1 MRLKDDIGYEV
12 DVSRHV
18 VPALVKVLRK
28 HGLNE
33 DATKLDDSV
42 EKYGAR
48 TVTLTIGAWS
58 LELID
63 DVLPLLE
70 FEKKALWF
78 LRGLRKMRLRPTT
91 ARIYKLELL
100 PQAMYNYLAE
110 EVIDGWIYRQLGEGP
125 SVAYVVRYI
134 VFHPKDEYHHRP
146 AYVSMELKT
155 NKAEFTG
162 EESTREDDGE
172 LTISETWGYDDLASG
187 KTAAGCLLKSGLL
200 KETPELKAQYL
211 AELELF
217 RKYHTRHGNQFYCTG
232 TALDVGEKGDWRWS
246 NYDKRYPLP
255 HPTRMVNEEEILHRK
270 VTLECSNF
278 NWTQY
283 IKKGSK
289 AFGTVPVH
297 PFMLFFDLSRHT
309 HCWVHILNVKPYKY
323 DPTLKDKLVLPPL
336 HRDLIDTLT
345 EDMDV
350 FVEDIVEGKSGGT
363 AILCYGEPGL
373 GKTLTSEVYAEVVK
387 RPLYRVHAGQL
398 GTDVETVEREL
409 EKILRRSE
417 RWGAVLLLD
426 EADVYIRRR
435 GNDLQHNA
443 VIATFLRTLEY
454 FHGLLFL
461 TTNRIG
467 DVDDAIASRMV
478 ATFKYE
484 TPDSESA
491 ALIWTILSK
500 QFGIVLSEKSIG
512 LLVKEYPTA
521 SGRDIKQLLKL
532 TMKYCKKK
540 EKKMNLEA
548 FRVCAM
554 FRGIV

>member
-12 DVSRHV
+12 DVSRLV
-18 VPALVKVLRK
+18 VPKLVKVLRK
-28 HGLNE
+28 HGLE
-33 DATKLDDSV
+33 KEATDLDDSV
-42 EKYGAR
+42 EKFGAR

-63 DVLPLLE
+63 DVLPLLD
-70 FEKKALWF
+70 FEKKALWY

-91 ARIYKLELL
+91 ARVYKLELL
-100 PQAMYNYLAE
+100 PEAMSHYLAE
-110 EVIDGWIYRQLGEGP
+110 EAIDGWVYRQVSGFN
-125 SVAYVVRYI
+125 VAYVVTNLQ
-134 VFHPKDEYHHRP
+134 FHQKDTYHNQP
-146 AYVSMELKT
+146 AYVSMRLKA

-162 EESTREDDGE
+162 EESTRQDDGE
-172 LTISETWGYDDLASG
+172 LEISEAWGYDDLAAG

-211 AELELF
+211 VEMELF
-217 RKYHTRHGNQFYCTG
+217 RKYHTRHGNQFYCIG
-232 TALDVGEKGDWRWS
+232 EALDVGDKGDWKWFHNDR
-246 NYDKRYPLP
+246 RYPLP
-255 HPTRMVNEEEILHRK
+255 HPTRMVNEEEVLHRR

-278 NWTQY
+278 YWHGY
-283 IKKGSK
+283 IEKGSK
-289 AFGTVPVH
+289 KFTSVPVH
-297 PFMLFFDLSRHT
+297 PFMLFYDLTRHT
-309 HCWVHILNVKPYKY
+309 HCWVHILNCKPYKY
-323 DPTLKDKLVLPPL
+323 KPELRDKLVLPVL

-373 GKTLTSEVYAEVVK
+373 GKTLTAEVYSEVVK

-398 GTDVETVEREL
+398 GTDVESVEREL
-409 EKILRRSE
+409 EKILRRAE

-484 TPDSESA
+484 TPDHDSA
-491 ALIWTILSK
+491 VQIWAILAQ
-500 QFGIVLSEKSIG
+500 QFGIPLTEKTIEQ
-512 LLVKEYPTA
+512 LVKQFPKA

-532 TMKYCKKK
+532 TMKYCKQKNK
-540 EKKMNLEA
+540 QMNLPS
-548 FRVCAM
+548 FTICAM